1 VEIKQEYCKR
11 IEVEVRFW
19 ETRKDK
25 MVIGK
30 VLVVGAGGQ
39 GGPCASILAR
49 DKDVSEVILGDI
61 DLDLANKIKNKIS
74 SGKVTAIKLDAE
86 KVEDIEKA
94 AKGVNVI
101 INLTLLEFAF
111 NIMEAALKSGVPYVD
126 SASGELLWT
135 QLTKGE
141 PLELD
146 KEFKE
151 AGLTALIAC
160 GGTPGVTNVLTRY
173 YCDKLD
179 RVDEIRF
186 RLGSKPLEKS
196 REVVSAWDPGW
207 APRVALTDY
216 ADSPVVFED
225 GKPTIYPPFSGCEEY
240 KFPDPV
246 GPILVCY
253 HAHEESVTLPRFIGK
268 GLKYCDFKYP
278 IDPIAGAL
286 VRIGFAKPGAIDVKG
301 VKVEPIDVLMKLV
314 RHPVGT
320 FLSETESPSKLPPKL
335 DAMIVMEI
343 KGAKLGED
351 ITYTLSWPYLLS
363 TNAEERVETYRRF
376 GSTNIAVAL
385 PAVVGAK
392 MCLEGDTP
400 KGVIAPECLD
410 STRFLKMMT
419 GMGAPVRFSE
429 VCSKE
434 VAMA

>member
-1 VEIKQEYCKR
+1 ME
-11 IEVEVRFW
+11 
-19 ETRKDK
+19 
-25 MVIGK
+25 K

-49 DKDVSEVILGDI
+49 DKGVSEVILGDI
-61 DLDLANKIKNKIS
+61 DLDLANKVKNKINS
-74 SGKVTAIKLDAE
+74 DKITAIKLDAG
-86 KVEDIEKA
+86 KVEDIETA
-94 AKGVNVI
+94 AKGVDVV
-101 INLTLLEFAF
+101 INLTLLEFAL
-111 NIMEAALKSGVPYVD
+111 NIMKVALNSGIPYVD
-126 SASGELLWT
+126 SASGEPLWT

-179 RVDEIRF
+179 RVDEIRV
-186 RLGSKPLEKS
+186 RLGGKPLEKS

-216 ADSPVVFED
+216 ADSPGVFED
-225 GKPTIYPPFSGCEEY
+225 GKPKIYPPFSGCEEY

-246 GPILVCY
+246 GPVLVCH

-278 IDPIAGAL
+278 IDPIAGAF
-286 VRIGFAKPGAIDVKG
+286 VKMGFARPGAIDMKG

-320 FLSETESPSKLPPKL
+320 FLSETENSAKLPPKSVHF
-335 DAMIVMEI
+335 MVIEI
-343 KGAKLGED
+343 KGARSGGDVTYKLIRPSATPEE
-351 ITYTLSWPYLLS
+351 TLRL
-363 TNAEERVETYRRF
+363 YRTF
-376 GSTNIAVAL
+376 GTTRTGVAL
-385 PAVVGAK
+385 SAIVGAK
-392 MCLEGDTP
+392 MCLEGDAP

-410 STRFLKMMT
+410 PTRFLKMMAD
-419 GMGAPVRFSE
+419 MGAPVRFSE
-429 VCSKE
+429 ICSKG
-434 VAMA
+434 VNIS